1 MVHKTYLQ
9 PENENKTLS
18 MKASTKQV
26 CWSFYVLGL
35 GMLLLGLF
43 GGLTTGLTLITM
55 GATFLFFPWA
65 ICIISIFNMQ
75 GDRMLWAALMIMLNV
90 IAIPVFLMKKDY
102 KTINT

>member
-1 MVHKTYLQ
+1 
-9 PENENKTLS
+9 

-43 GGLTTGLTLITM
+43 GGLTTALTLITM

-65 ICIISIFNMQ
+65 ICIISIFNME
-75 GDRMLWAALMIMLNV
+75 GDRMLWAAAIITLN
-90 IAIPVFLMKKDY
+90 IFAMPAFLLKKDY
-102 KTINT
+102 NMISA

>member
-1 MVHKTYLQ
+1 
-9 PENENKTLS
+9 

-65 ICIISIFNMQ
+65 ICIISIFNMD
-75 GDRMLWAALMIMLNV
+75 GDRLLWSAIMITLNV
-90 IAIPVFLMKKDY
+90 IAMPVFLLKKEY
-102 KTINT
+102 NPVNS